1 LLLAGATACRAG
13 IIPAEEQR
21 LFTAYAI
28 AGLSPNVPLDA
39 DAVNAALDS
48 LENFSDNTVRTVIIL

>member
-1 LLLAGATACRAG
+1 
-13 IIPAEEQR
+13 
-21 LFTAYAI
+21 
-28 AGLSPNVPLDA
+28 VPLDA